1 MAVLNAI
8 SLQMFQN
15 KIKISSTV
23 LPVNLTEH
31 LKISRK
37 IYFICNDKHI
47 SDNNR
52 KNDSAK

>member
-37 IYFICNDKHI
+37 IYFICNDKRI